1 MYFAFQHAH
10 LGTADTF
17 GKNVNQCD
25 IYIVD
30 RLRKDKRRVGQ
41 ALLTDTPTLWL
52 RTSLLGLNAIGAKF
66 GL

>member
-17 GKNVNQCD
+17 GKNVNHCD

-41 ALLTDTPTLWL
+41 ALLTDTLECSPFR
-52 RTSLLGLNAIGAKF
+52 RTSRLD
-66 GL
+66 